1 MIGVAVTKCVPNSEN
16 HSKFDVDISRHGQ
29 VRSGH
34 AANEFKSNDQTTGT
48 IDALLEV
55 FVQTELAGALD

>member
-1 MIGVAVTKCVPNSEN
+1 MCPTLGIIQSLTME
-16 HSKFDVDISRHGQ
+16 ISRHGEAR
-29 VRSGH
+29 VRH
-34 AANEFKSNDQTTGT
+34 ATKVFEIKDLTAAT